1 MSLRTLVC
9 KLNSSGGIVEGPS
22 LVIATLE
29 MRHLRGE
36 PLTHV
41 SGTSKT
47 IPIKK
52 LERAQLLEI
61 KSWGKHLLLIF
72 NSMIIRIHFLMF
84 GSYRINDPKE
94 DREPRLHLQFKK
106 DAIDFYSCSI
116 RELSQEDLDA
126 YDWESDVMSDE
137 WNAEKALAKV
147 EKCKNEEVADVLMD
161 QKIFA
166 GVGNIIKNEILFR
179 LKIHPEKKIK
189 NLTAAEKVSLVEEA
203 RNYSEDF
210 FEWKVLYILKR
221 NWKIMRKKNCPDCE
235 QKVERRKTGKLER
248 WSYFCPH
255 CQSKKTQLTIRPRAL
270 KGQ

>member
-179 LKIHPEKKIK
+179 LKIHRYYRESPC
-189 NLTAAEKVSLVEEA
+189 A
-203 RNYSEDF
+203 
-210 FEWKVLYILKR
+210 
-221 NWKIMRKKNCPDCE
+221 
-235 QKVERRKTGKLER
+235 Q
-248 WSYFCPH
+248 
-255 CQSKKTQLTIRPRAL
+255 
-270 KGQ
+270 